1 MKKNNKLSLREK
13 FISEFGLFANINGEI
28 FNPREVS
35 ILLGDES
42 NREITQIMKF
52 LFDSYPIEAIIYILE
67 RCLNEGFS
75 RTSNLDKLIK
85 YLLDKYK
92 EPGEI
97 IINNLIYLY
106 KENKLNLDIITTKEF
121 NNKNQQNYG
130 DSELHMTKLV
140 FYDYSKEGVEY
151 KKFQNEIFI
160 KISSEF
166 INKNELLEEENI
178 SKKEGSILEENE
190 AQIKFLGKNHHL
202 FNRFCRR
209 NKNIYVQKKNK
220 EKK

>member
-1 MKKNNKLSLREK
+1 
-13 FISEFGLFANINGEI
+13 
-28 FNPREVS
+28 
-35 ILLGDES
+35 
-42 NREITQIMKF
+42 
-52 LFDSYPIEAIIYILE
+52 
-67 RCLNEGFS
+67 
-75 RTSNLDKLIK
+75 
-85 YLLDKYK
+85 
-92 EPGEI
+92 
-97 IINNLIYLY
+97 
-106 KENKLNLDIITTKEF
+106 
-121 NNKNQQNYG
+121 
-130 DSELHMTKLV
+130 MTKLV